1 VGLFDKL
8 KKFFFGPLAGKRR
21 KRRKSSSKKRA
32 SQRAVARPKK
42 KKTPNDAAKKAI
54 RKASVKSVRK
64 PKPLPAAKKV
74 VPVSRKKTALKKPLK
89 KTASPRSTGKS
100 AKVKNVTAAPQVK
113 EPGVYLGS
121 ISHYFAKVR
130 AAVIPLEEILSV
142 GDKIW
147 IGQPG
152 DAGFR
157 QSVKSLQI
165 NRIPIEEGRPGEEVG
180 LEVAGDVHVGD
191 KVYRLKAGR

>member
-1 VGLFDKL
+1 MGLFDKL

-21 KRRKSSSKKRA
+21 KRRKSSSKRRSPKGA
-32 SQRAVARPKK
+32 DARPKK
-42 KKTPNDAAKKAI
+42 KKTPKIAAKKSV
-54 RKASVKSVRK
+54 RKSAVKSVRK

-74 VPVSRKKTALKKPLK
+74 PPVSPKKTALKKTLK
-89 KTASPRSTGKS
+89 KTASLSS
-100 AKVKNVTAAPQVK
+100 AAKTSKVKSSSPAPQVK

-130 AAVIPLEEILSV
+130 AAVIPLEEVLRV

-152 DAGFR
+152 EAGFR

-180 LEVAGDVHVGD
+180 LEVTGDVHVGD

>member
-1 VGLFDKL
+1 MGLFDKL
-8 KKFFFGPLAGKRR
+8 KKFFFGPLTGKRT
-21 KRRKSSSKKRA
+21 KRRKSSRKSSA
-32 SQRAVARPKK
+32 SRRSVRPKK
-42 KKTPNDAAKKAI
+42 KKALKAAAK
-54 RKASVKSVRK
+54 KSVRK
-64 PKPLPAAKKV
+64 PRVKSVRTAKPLPAAKKT
-74 VPVSRKKTALKKPLK
+74 PAVSKKRTVLKKPLK
-89 KTASPRSTGKS
+89 KSAAERSSAKIPKVKKS
-100 AKVKNVTAAPQVK
+100 AVLPKAK
-113 EPGVYLGS
+113 EPGIYLGA

-147 IGQPG
+147 IGHPG
-152 DAGFR
+152 GEGFK

-180 LEVAGDVHVGD
+180 LEVAKDVQVGD